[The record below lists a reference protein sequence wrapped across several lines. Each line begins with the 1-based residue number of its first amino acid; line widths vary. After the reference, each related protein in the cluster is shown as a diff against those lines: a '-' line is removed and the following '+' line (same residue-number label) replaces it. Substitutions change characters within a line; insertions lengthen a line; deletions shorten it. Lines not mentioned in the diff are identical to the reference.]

1 MTPSSQTTER
11 KTTESQ
17 TAKVKYPRT
26 PHLPWSP
33 GASPDD
39 DLLMDT
45 RHFAGLEVVVTEKMD
60 GENTTLYRGGL
71 HARSLENRPHASRD
85 WVKGL
90 WGRIRFALPDGWR
103 LCGEN
108 LYARHSLEYPELE
121 GYFYLFSVWNE
132 QNQALNWEETLEW
145 AHVLELPT
153 PRTLYRGIWNERVVQ
168 ALEVDPKHM
177 EGYVVRL
184 ASSFT
189 FPDFKRSLAKWVR
202 QNHVQTSEH
211 WMHQAIVPNKLKR
224 KGS

>member
-1 MTPSSQTTER
+1 MTSSSQKIENESA
-11 KTTESQ
+11 KT
-17 TAKVKYPRT
+17 KYPRT

-60 GENTTLYRGGL
+60 GENTTLYRDGL
-71 HARSLENRPHASRD
+71 HARSLETRPHASRD

-90 WGRIRFALPDGWR
+90 WGRIRFELPDGWR

-132 QNQALNWEETLEW
+132 QNQALSWEDTLEW
-145 AHVLELPT
+145 ARLLELPT
-153 PRTLYRGIWNERVVQ
+153 PRTLYQGIWNERVVG
-168 ALEVDPKHM
+168 ALEVDTTRM

-189 FPDFKRSLAKWVR
+189 FPEFKHSLAKWVR
-202 QNHVQTSEH
+202 PNHVQTGEH
-211 WMHQAIVPNKLKR
+211 WMHQAIVANGLKG

>member
-1 MTPSSQTTER
+1 MIPSR

-17 TAKVKYPRT
+17 TTERQTVKIKYPRT

-33 GASPDD
+33 GASLDD

-45 RHFAGLEVVVTEKMD
+45 QHLVTEKMD
-60 GENTTLYRGGL
+60 GENTTLYRDGL
-71 HARSLENRPHASRD
+71 HARSLETRPHASRD

-108 LYARHSLEYPELE
+108 LFARHSLEYPELE
-121 GYFYLFSVWNE
+121 GYLYLFSVWNE

-153 PRTLYRGIWNERVVQ
+153 PRTLCRGIWNERVVQ

-184 ASSFT
+184 ASSFAFT
-189 FPDFKRSLAKWVR
+189 DFKRGLAKWVR
-202 QNHVQTSEH
+202 PNHVQTGEH
-211 WMHQAIVPNKLKR
+211 WMHQAITPNGLKE